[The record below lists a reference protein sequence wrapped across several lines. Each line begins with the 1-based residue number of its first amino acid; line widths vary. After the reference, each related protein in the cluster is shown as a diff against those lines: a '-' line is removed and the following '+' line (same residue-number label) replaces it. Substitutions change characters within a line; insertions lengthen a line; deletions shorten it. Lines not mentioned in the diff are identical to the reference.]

1 MAAYHGEK
9 VRISYD
15 LHDASSVICER
26 DEWQADW

>member
-1 MAAYHGEK
+1 M
-9 VRISYD
+9 RISYD